1 MRMILEKNEL
11 THSQAE
17 ANREIIIMKHNQTIK
32 QVIDALLV
40 AMSHI
45 DPCDTDAF
53 TQGND
58 AIQALREYQDG
69 WISVEDKPVPIDE
82 KAMLCFP
89 LANNEY
95 YICSGY
101 IALEDGSVWADSDVG
116 EIGYL
121 SCDISHWQSLP
132 EPPMNTGE

>member
-1 MRMILEKNEL
+1 
-11 THSQAE
+11 
-17 ANREIIIMKHNQTIK
+17 MKHNQTIK

-58 AIQALREYQDG
+58 AIQALREYQG
-69 WISVEDKPVPIDE
+69 EWISVEDKPVPIDE

-89 LANNEY
+89 LSNGEH

-101 IALEDGSVWADSDVG
+101 IALEDGCVWADSDVG
-116 EIGYL
+116 EIGYPA
-121 SCDISHWQSLP
+121 CDISHWQPLP
-132 EPPMNTGE
+132 EPPMNKGDE